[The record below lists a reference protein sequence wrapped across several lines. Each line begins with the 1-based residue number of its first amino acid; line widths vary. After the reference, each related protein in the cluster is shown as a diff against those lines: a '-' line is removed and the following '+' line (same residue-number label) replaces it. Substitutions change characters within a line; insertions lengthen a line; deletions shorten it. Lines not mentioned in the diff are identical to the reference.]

1 MEDRILVS
9 VGMEYSQKTMEVCD
23 DVLQAL
29 LVTLSGKSGTGQ
41 KHILEQ
47 FAEYVKAGGTIKA
60 VRFDEEHLTD
70 FHIESQKTW
79 TNVLCGSGCTG
90 ETGRYFDSGL

>member
-1 MEDRILVS
+1 MESKIKCGQIRKRKGRVYGRQDFSECRDGVFAENHGS
-9 VGMEYSQKTMEVCD
+9 CD

-47 FAEYVKAGGTIKA
+47 FAAYVKAGGTIKA
-60 VRFDEEHLTD
+60 VRFDEEHLED
-70 FHIESQKTW
+70 FMLLPG
-79 TNVLCGSGCTG
+79 NL
-90 ETGRYFDSGL
+90 D